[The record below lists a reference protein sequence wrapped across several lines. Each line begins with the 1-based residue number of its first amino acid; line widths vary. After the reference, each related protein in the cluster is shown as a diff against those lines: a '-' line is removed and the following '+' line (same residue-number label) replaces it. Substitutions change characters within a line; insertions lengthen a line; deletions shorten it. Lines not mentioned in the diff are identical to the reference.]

1 MEQIK
6 SWTLIQWIGIA
17 VGLNSLLMGATPQL
31 TVLFGAAVIPY
42 IGAIATLGNG
52 ALGVFV
58 TVIGGQGSQ
67 VRNVVADP
75 QSQAALVR
83 AVLAM
88 PGIEHVSVNALA
100 SPKLA
105 SVAVDPTVDKIAP
118 TIAAQATVA
127 ATAKAAAAVLLLALV
142 LTGLFAGDARAQI
155 PRQRP
160 ALTGNIANDI
170 AAATAGGTSSSRL
183 TGNPLGDIIGALD
196 VKLLPDLQYALKLA
210 TASGS
215 KVTGPC
221 YQAWI
226 DIINTRQAAVND
238 PAGQALP
245 MPDPHIVTDFEKLVE
260 LRNSLQP
267 DSEFMIKCSP
277 VASMVKKDIVGF
289 IGIVLS
295 GGAGLATLV
304 PGL

>member
-1 MEQIK
+1 MNGIDPK
-6 SWTLIQWIGIA
+6 WILYLGIA
-17 VGLNSLLMGATPQL
+17 VTIEQG
-31 TVLFGAAVIPY
+31 I
-42 IGAIATLGNG
+42 
-52 ALGVFV
+52 
-58 TVIGGQGSQ
+58 GQGS
-67 VRNVVADP
+67 VKLTNVVPNSWIPFIDGWCTLLAFIGNIVMTAMAGY
-75 QSQAALVR
+75 SSKAAGPLVKPL
-83 AVLAM
+83 VLAVVII
-88 PGIEHVSVNALA
+88 G
-100 SPKLA
+100 
-105 SVAVDPTVDKIAP
+105 
-118 TIAAQATVA
+118 
-127 ATAKAAAAVLLLALV
+127 
-142 LTGLFAGDARAQI
+142 GLFSLTSEARAQVQ
-155 PRQRP
+155 PR
-160 ALTGNIANDI
+160 LTGNIVRDI
-170 AAATAGGTSSSRL
+170 AAANPARSPGL

-226 DIINTRQAAVND
+226 DIINVRQKAVSDDQGAAI
-238 PAGQALP
+238 P
-245 MPDPHIVTDFEKLVE
+245 MPDPHLVTDFEKLVE

-289 IGIVLS
+289 IGIVIS

>member
-1 MEQIK
+1 MNGIDPK
-6 SWTLIQWIGIA
+6 WVFYLGIA
-17 VGLNSLLMGATPQL
+17 VTIEQG
-31 TVLFGAAVIPY
+31 I
-42 IGAIATLGNG
+42 
-52 ALGVFV
+52 
-58 TVIGGQGSQ
+58 GQGS
-67 VRNVVADP
+67 VKLTNVFPDAWAPFIVGWCTLLAFVGNIVMT
-75 QSQAALVR
+75 ALAGYSSNR
-83 AVLAM
+83 SGPL
-88 PGIEHVSVNALA
+88 VNA
-100 SPKLA
+100 P
-105 SVAVDPTVDKIAP
+105 SVTP
-118 TIAAQATVA
+118 TIVKVLIAAFLLSTFLAIPSAQA
-127 ATAKAAAAVLLLALV
+127 
-142 LTGLFAGDARAQI
+142 QQ
-155 PRQRP
+155 PR
-160 ALTGNIANDI
+160 LTGNIVRDI
-170 AAATAGGTSSSRL
+170 AAANPSRPAL

-226 DIINTRQAAVND
+226 DIINVRQKAVSD
-238 PAGQALP
+238 DQGAALP
-245 MPDPHIVTDFEKLVE
+245 MPDPHLVTDFEKLVE

-289 IGIVLS
+289 IGVVIS

>member
-1 MEQIK
+1 MSTTRKIA
-6 SWTLIQWIGIA
+6 IA
-17 VGLNSLLMGATPQL
+17 V
-31 TVLFGAAVIPY
+31 
-42 IGAIATLGNG
+42 
-52 ALGVFV
+52 
-58 TVIGGQGSQ
+58 
-67 VRNVVADP
+67 
-75 QSQAALVR
+75 
-83 AVLAM
+83 
-88 PGIEHVSVNALA
+88 
-100 SPKLA
+100 
-105 SVAVDPTVDKIAP
+105 
-118 TIAAQATVA
+118 
-127 ATAKAAAAVLLLALV
+127 ALV
-142 LTGLFAGDARAQI
+142 LLSAPALAQT
-155 PRQRP
+155 PK
-160 ALTGNIANDI
+160 LTGNIARDI
-170 AAATAGGTSSSRL
+170 AAASGKPNPATPGL

-226 DIINTRQAAVND
+226 DIINVRQKAVAD
-238 PAGQALP
+238 DQGQALP
-245 MPDPHIVTDFEKLVE
+245 MPDPHLVTDFEKLVE

-289 IGIVLS
+289 IGIVIS